1 MIKRLKE
8 VFTFNGLFVL
18 FGVFGSIASILTL
31 FNTNYNFEINV
42 KWLIFLIYVFICI
55 SFILIKFCY
64 DLFKE
69 IQQKDLSPNFTIIK
83 YLQSTDEFLID
94 KTILLGHNALVSIF
108 YYKEEFEVE
117 IGKAFVSNISEK
129 YIQIKILDISQ
140 NLSNDI
146 ISAIGKIRNNDT
158 KELKNITIK
167 TFVTRN

>member
-1 MIKRLKE
+1 M
-8 VFTFNGLFVL
+8 
-18 FGVFGSIASILTL
+18 
-31 FNTNYNFEINV
+31 
-42 KWLIFLIYVFICI
+42 
-55 SFILIKFCY
+55 
-64 DLFKE
+64 
-69 IQQKDLSPNFTIIK
+69 
-83 YLQSTDEFLID
+83 QSTDEFLID